1 MGITAKSL
9 LKDKRMLYAV
19 AGLSAL
25 NMIGW
30 MSNRRHESLIVFFIV
45 MLIATRFTKNM
56 ILIIGSALLVAN
68 ILVVSRGG
76 GYMEG
81 VDDTLEDEGEDEDD
95 DDKTESFGREDAGAS
110 AIKERSAGNMK
121 KNVKKEKDSK
131 NVQKKSMEAND
142 SESFSSGKNDLDF
155 AATLDQAYGRI
166 DKMLGA
172 DGGKKWGDHMDKLF
186 KKQNGLLNNLNQM
199 EPVLEKMS
207 KMADKTKGMESI
219 LGKVMG
225 GGK

>member
-1 MGITAKSL
+1 MGITVKSL

-81 VDDTLEDEGEDEDD
+81 VDDTLEEGTEEEDEKAEETADALENP
-95 DDKTESFGREDAGAS
+95 KQKGKKESFG
-110 AIKERSAGNMK
+110 KQ
-121 KNVKKEKDSK
+121 VKEKESG
-131 NVQKKSMEAND
+131 E
-142 SESFSSGKNDLDF
+142 ESFSSGKNDLDF

>member
-1 MGITAKSL
+1 MGITVKSL

-81 VDDTLEDEGEDEDD
+81 VDDTLEEGKEEEDEKAEETADALENP
-95 DDKTESFGREDAGAS
+95 KQKGKKESFG
-110 AIKERSAGNMK
+110 KQ
-121 KNVKKEKDSK
+121 VKEKESG
-131 NVQKKSMEAND
+131 E
-142 SESFSSGKNDLDF
+142 ESFSSGKNDLDF

>member
-9 LKDKRMLYAV
+9 LKDKRVLYAV

-56 ILIIGSALLVAN
+56 IIIIGSALLVAN
-68 ILVVSRGG
+68 ILVVSRNG

-81 VDDTLEDEGEDEDD
+81 VDETLEKDEDKD
-95 DDKTESFGREDAGAS
+95 EDKDEEKVKEKFGME
-110 AIKERSAGNMK
+110 
-121 KNVKKEKDSK
+121 KKEKKEGAK
-131 NVQKKSMEAND
+131 NMKDKEAD
-142 SESFSSGKNDLDF
+142 ESEAFSSGKHDLDF

-186 KKQNGLLNNLNQM
+186 KKQNSLLNNLNQM
-199 EPVLEKMS
+199 EPVLDKMS

-219 LGKVMG
+219 MGKVMG